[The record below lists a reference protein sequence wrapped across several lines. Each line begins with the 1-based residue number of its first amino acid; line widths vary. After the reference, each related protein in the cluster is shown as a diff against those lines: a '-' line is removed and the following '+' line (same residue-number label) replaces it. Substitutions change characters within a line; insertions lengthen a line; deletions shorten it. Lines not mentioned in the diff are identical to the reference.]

1 MSTLATVIPIEDEM
15 RRSYLDYA
23 MSTIIGRALPDAR
36 DGLKPVHRR
45 ILFAMYELN
54 NMHDKP
60 YKKSARVVGDVM
72 GKYHPHG
79 DQAIY
84 DAVTRMVQDFS
95 LRYPLIDGQGNFGSI
110 DGDSP
115 AAMRY
120 TEIRLSKIAEEILR
134 DIEKDT
140 VGFKLNYDESA
151 KEPVVLP
158 TRIPNLLINGS
169 SGIAVGMA
177 TNIPPHNMTE
187 IVNGTI
193 AYIDNPE
200 ITISELMGH
209 IPGPDFPTQAIIY
222 GRNGIRE
229 AYETG
234 RGHILLRA
242 TANIEKSKKDGR
254 EAIIITQLP
263 YQVNKAR
270 LIESIVDLVNDKKI
284 EGISTIR
291 DESNREGI
299 RVVIE
304 LKRNEYA
311 EPILNKLY
319 KQTQLQTTFGIIFL
333 TIVNNQPKYLSLKE
347 MIQQFVD
354 FRKEVVTRRSTFELN
369 KAKDRLHILEG
380 LKIALDNID
389 QVVAIIRQAKNT
401 EEARTGLMSA
411 FQLSERQAQSIL
423 DMRLARLTNL
433 ERTKIL
439 DELTLTQAEIER
451 LAAIL
456 GSEKLLMDVIKTEL
470 IEVRDKFGDER
481 LTEISDELPEI
492 TVEDMIKEEDVV
504 VTMTHGGYIKRTSL
518 DLYKQQ
524 LRGGKGR
531 MGITV
536 REDDFVNQFYIAS
549 THSYIILFTTAGK
562 AYIRKVHAIPEAPLT
577 SKGKPVINLI
587 KADKNEKITAVTNVK
602 DFTEDK
608 YLFLA
613 TRKGQVK
620 KIALNLLRHMRTSGI
635 KVIDLPEDDS
645 LMDVLPLVPG
655 QQVMIGS
662 RKGMA
667 IRFQE
672 EDIRSMGR
680 AAYGVRGIRLR
691 KGDEIISLE
700 VVSNEGLLFTVTDKG
715 FGKRVDCSGYKVQAR
730 GGTGVINV
738 KCNKKNGEVVGL
750 KSVGPKDEIILVTNT
765 GRTIRFNAA
774 DVPVHKR
781 GGMGVKLMNLNTEE
795 EKISGVGA
803 ISDDPGDPPAGE
815 APTEDA
821 PSGDAPTGQTT
832 PE

>member
-1 MSTLATVIPIEDEM
+1 MPTTAVIIPIEDEM

-23 MSTIIGRALPDAR
+23 MSTIIGRALPDVR

-54 NMHDKP
+54 NTHDKP

-84 DAVTRMVQDFS
+84 DAVTRMVQEFS

-120 TEIRLSKIAEEILR
+120 TEVRLSKIAQEILA

-140 VGFKLNYDESA
+140 VDFKLNYDESA

-187 IVNGTI
+187 IINGTI
-193 AYIDNPE
+193 AYIDDPS
-200 ITISELMGH
+200 ITIGELMKF
-209 IPGPDFPTQAIIY
+209 IPGPDFPTEAIIY
-222 GRNGIRE
+222 GRNGIKD

-242 TANIEKSKKDGR
+242 TADIEKKKDGR
-254 EAIIITQLP
+254 ETIVITQLP

-270 LIESIVDLVNDKKI
+270 LIESIVELINDKRI
-284 EGISTIR
+284 EGISNIR

-304 LKRNEYA
+304 LKRNEFA
-311 EPILNKLY
+311 EPILNTLY

-333 TIVNNQPKYLSLKE
+333 TIVNNEPKYLNLKE
-347 MIQQFVD
+347 MISHFVS
-354 FRKEVVTRRSTFELN
+354 FRKEVVTRRSVFELN
-369 KAKDRLHILEG
+369 KAEERLHILEG

-389 QVVAIIRQAKNT
+389 RVVAIIRAAKNT
-401 EEARTGLMSA
+401 EEAREGLMAA
-411 FQLSERQAQSIL
+411 FQLSEKQAQSIL

-439 DELTLTQAEIER
+439 DELAEKEAEIKR
-451 LAAIL
+451 LREIL
-456 GSEKLLMDVIKTEL
+456 REEKLLMAVIKTEL
-470 IEVRDKFGDER
+470 LEVREKYGDKR
-481 LTEISDELPEI
+481 LTEIVDELPEI

-504 VTMTHGGYIKRTSL
+504 VTMTYGGYIKRTPI
-518 DLYKQQ
+518 DQYKQQ
-524 LRGGKGR
+524 LRGGKGKI
-531 MGITV
+531 GIAV
-536 REDDFVNQFYIAS
+536 REDDFVNQLYIAS

-562 AYIRKVHAIPEAPLT
+562 AYIRKVYTIPEAPLS

-587 KADKNEKITAVTNVK
+587 KADRNEKITAVTHVK
-602 DFTEDK
+602 DFPEDK
-608 YLFLA
+608 YLFLV
-613 TRKGQVK
+613 TRKGQGK
-620 KIALNLLRHMRTSGI
+620 KMSLSLLKHMRTAGI
-635 KVIDLPEDDS
+635 KAIDLPEDDS
-645 LMDVLPLVPG
+645 LMDVLPLDPG
-655 QQVMIGS
+655 QEVVLAT

-667 IRFQE
+667 IRFKE
-672 EDIRSMGR
+672 NEIRSMGR
-680 AAYGVRGIRLR
+680 AAYGVRAIRLK
-691 KGDEIISLE
+691 KGDEIISTD
-700 VVSNEGLLFTVTDKG
+700 VVTDDCSVFTVTDRG
-715 FGKRVDCSGYKVQAR
+715 FGKRVPCSEYKVQAR
-730 GGTGVINV
+730 GGYGVINV
-738 KCNKKNGEVVGL
+738 RCNKKNGEVVGL
-750 KSVGPKDEIILVTNT
+750 KRVGQNDEIILVTNT
-765 GRTIRFNAA
+765 GRTIRFNSTT
-774 DVPVHKR
+774 VPVHKR
-781 GGMGVKLMNLNTEE
+781 GGMGVKLMGLNAEE
-795 EKISGVGA
+795 ERISGVGM
-803 ISDDPGDPPAGE
+803 ISE
-815 APTEDA
+815 EDGNEGNG
-821 PSGDAPTGQTT
+821 PSNDEQSS
-832 PE
+832 

>member
-1 MSTLATVIPIEDEM
+1 MSTPATIIPIEDEM

-45 ILFAMYELN
+45 ILYAMYELN

-120 TEIRLSKIAEEILR
+120 TEIRLSKIAEEILK

-140 VGFKLNYDESA
+140 VAFKLNYDESA

-158 TRIPNLLINGS
+158 TRIPNLLVNGS

-177 TNIPPHNMTE
+177 TNVPPHNMTE

-193 AYIDNPE
+193 AYIDNPA
-200 ITISELMGH
+200 ISIAELMEH
-209 IPGPDFPTQAIIY
+209 IPGPDFPTQGIIY
-222 GRNGIRE
+222 GRSGIKD
-229 AYETG
+229 AYQTG

-242 TANIEKSKKDGR
+242 ATNIEKSKKDGR
-254 EAIIITQLP
+254 EAIVITQLP

-270 LIESIVDLVNDKKI
+270 LIENIVELVNEKKI
-284 EGISTIR
+284 EGISNIR

-304 LKRNEYA
+304 LKRNEYG
-311 EPILNKLY
+311 EPILNTLY
-319 KQTQLQTTFGIIFL
+319 KHTQLQTTFGIIFL
-333 TIVNNQPKYLSLKE
+333 TIVNNQPRYLNLKE
-347 MIQQFVD
+347 MIEQFVD

-369 KAKDRLHILEG
+369 KASDRLHILEG
-380 LKIALDNID
+380 LKTALDHID
-389 QVVAIIRQAKNT
+389 EVVSIIRKAKNT
-401 EEARTGLMSA
+401 EEARNNLMAA
-411 FQLSERQAQSIL
+411 FELSERQAQSIL
-423 DMRLARLTNL
+423 DMRLARLTSL

-439 DELTLTQAEIER
+439 DELTATQAEIKR
-451 LAAIL
+451 LTAIL
-456 GSEKLLMDVIKTEL
+456 QSEALLMDLIKSEL
-470 IEVRDKFGDER
+470 IEVRDKYGDDR
-481 LTEISDELPEI
+481 LTEIVDELPEI
-492 TVEDMIKEEDVV
+492 TIEDMIKEEDVV

-524 LRGGKGR
+524 LRGGKGK

-536 REDDFVNQFYIAS
+536 REDDFVNQLYIAS
-549 THSYIILFTTAGK
+549 THSYIILFTSAGK
-562 AYIRKVHAIPEAPLT
+562 AYIRKVHTIPEAPLT

-587 KADKNEKITAVTNVK
+587 KADKNEKITAVTHVR
-602 DFTEDK
+602 DFTEDRF
-608 YLFLA
+608 LLLA

-620 KIALNLLRHMRTSGI
+620 KMSLSLLKHLRTAGI
-635 KVIDLPEDDS
+635 KVMDLPEDDN
-645 LMDVLPLVPG
+645 LMDVLPLDADQEV
-655 QQVMIGS
+655 VLAS
-662 RKGMA
+662 KKGMA
-667 IRFQE
+667 IRFK
-672 EDIRSMGR
+672 EDNIRSMGR
-680 AAYGVRGIRLR
+680 NAYGVRGIRL
-691 KGDEIISLE
+691 KKDDETVSVE
-700 VVSNEGLLFTVTDKG
+700 VVTKDCSLFTVTDKG
-715 FGKRVDCSGYKVQAR
+715 FGKRVDCAEYKVQNR
-730 GGTGVINV
+730 GGSGVINV
-738 KCNKKNGEVVGL
+738 RCGKKNGEVVGL
-750 KSVGPKDEIILVTNT
+750 KRVGQNDEIILVTNT
-765 GRTIRFNAA
+765 GRTIRFNAT

-781 GGMGVKLMNLNTEE
+781 GGFGVKLMGLNTED
-795 EKISGVGA
+795 EKITGVGA
-803 ISDDPGDPPAGE
+803 ISEE
-815 APTEDA
+815 AA
-821 PSGDAPTGQTT
+821 P
-832 PE
+832 EE